1 MILIGNKELKQDDFK
16 NEKELQKYFENNLE
30 QILGFKFIC
39 TEFTVGNF
47 RVDSLAFDAESKSF
61 KIIEY
66 KNVKNHSLVDQG
78 YTYLKLLLERK
89 ADFVLQYNT
98 ITKSALTINDIDWSQ
113 SRIIFVSPTFTPYQL
128 NATDF
133 KNIPVDL
140 IKVTKYENNIID
152 IDFIKKT
159 SNVKIEEFGIENE
172 QREVSKEIK
181 VYTEEDHLN
190 KVSEGTQKLYELIKS
205 KILELDDIDIDVKK
219 VYDNGTEALKGISF
233 AIEDGEFAFLVG
245 PSGSGKSTIIKLLTG
260 EIVPTSGR
268 VMVNGF
274 SMGRISDR
282 QIPYMRRTIGVIFQD
297 FRLIMNKTVWDNLSL
312 AMRAVGASPKEIKNR
327 IPYVLELVG
336 LKGKEQNYPDQLS
349 GGEQQRVAI
358 ARALVNNPSTIVADE
373 PTGNLDP
380 NRSLEIMT
388 LLERINALGTT
399 VVVVTH
405 ERGLVNHFDK
415 RVITINDGIVAGDG
429 MGQYEVAR

>member
-98 ITKSALTINDIDWSQ
+98 ITKSSLTINDIDWSQ

-140 IKVTKYENNIID
+140 IKVTKYENNVID

-219 VYDNGTEALKGISF
+219 VYIAFKGRKNITDIEFNQNKLKVYINLKKGMLEDPLNIAQDITKIGHWGNGDYRVEVSSEEDIDNVMPLIKQSLK
-233 AIEDGEFAFLVG
+233 
-245 PSGSGKSTIIKLLTG
+245 
-260 EIVPTSGR
+260 
-268 VMVNGF
+268 VN
-274 SMGRISDR
+274 
-282 QIPYMRRTIGVIFQD
+282 
-297 FRLIMNKTVWDNLSL
+297 K
-312 AMRAVGASPKEIKNR
+312 K
-327 IPYVLELVG
+327 
-336 LKGKEQNYPDQLS
+336 
-349 GGEQQRVAI
+349 
-358 ARALVNNPSTIVADE
+358 
-373 PTGNLDP
+373 
-380 NRSLEIMT
+380 
-388 LLERINALGTT
+388 
-399 VVVVTH
+399 
-405 ERGLVNHFDK
+405 
-415 RVITINDGIVAGDG
+415 
-429 MGQYEVAR
+429 

>member
-219 VYDNGTEALKGISF
+219 VYIAFKGRKNITDIEFNQNKLKVYINLKKGMLEDPLKIAQDITEIGHWGNGDYRVEVSSEEDIDNVMPLIKQSLK
-233 AIEDGEFAFLVG
+233 
-245 PSGSGKSTIIKLLTG
+245 
-260 EIVPTSGR
+260 
-268 VMVNGF
+268 VN
-274 SMGRISDR
+274 
-282 QIPYMRRTIGVIFQD
+282 
-297 FRLIMNKTVWDNLSL
+297 K
-312 AMRAVGASPKEIKNR
+312 K
-327 IPYVLELVG
+327 
-336 LKGKEQNYPDQLS
+336 
-349 GGEQQRVAI
+349 
-358 ARALVNNPSTIVADE
+358 
-373 PTGNLDP
+373 
-380 NRSLEIMT
+380 
-388 LLERINALGTT
+388 
-399 VVVVTH
+399 
-405 ERGLVNHFDK
+405 
-415 RVITINDGIVAGDG
+415 
-429 MGQYEVAR
+429 